1 MAKILI
7 TGIAGFIGSNLADA
21 LLAQGHEVAGL
32 DDLSQGLRENV
43 PAGTRFDQAD
53 ITDPAIYPLFK
64 GYDAVFHFAAKNC
77 ISDCQL
83 DPVATVRQN
92 VLGTVNVFEA
102 ARRSGVGKI
111 IYAESSALYEGSAI
125 YPTPESESAPHS
137 FYALSK
143 AAGRL
148 FAEGYREYFGLRATA
163 LRYFCVYGPRQD
175 YRRTVPPL
183 MSAFALKLLRGEAP
197 VIYGD
202 GSKRRDFVYVDDIN
216 RFHLQCLTDA
226 RTDGQVYNLGSGK
239 SHSVREIYTAL
250 EAQLHTGIQP
260 QFAADLPGEA
270 QTTWADISA
279 ARALG
284 WQPEISLEEGLRRV
298 IAYLRTHVIAAEA
311 RP

>member
-7 TGIAGFIGSNLADA
+7 TGIAGFIGGNLAAA

-43 PAGTRFDQAD
+43 PAGARFIQAD
-53 ITDPAIYPLFK
+53 ITDAAIYPLFQ
-64 GYDAVFHFAAKNC
+64 GYDAVYHLAAKNC

-102 ARRSGVGKI
+102 ARRAGVGKI
-111 IYAESSALYEGSAI
+111 IYAESSALYEGSAV

-148 FAEGYREYFGLRATA
+148 FAEGYREFFGQRATA

-183 MSAFALKLLRGEAP
+183 MSAFALKLLRGESP

-202 GSKRRDFVYVDDIN
+202 GSKRRDFIYVDDVN

-226 RTDGQVYNLGSGK
+226 RTDGQVYNLGSGR
-239 SHSVREIYTAL
+239 SHSVREIFDAL
-250 EAQLHTGIQP
+250 EAQLRTGLQP
-260 QFAADLPGEA
+260 CYAADLPGEA
-270 QTTWADISA
+270 QTTWADIA
-279 ARALG
+279 AAQALG
-284 WQPEISLEEGLRRV
+284 WRPLVSLEEGLRHV
-298 IAYLRTHVIAAEA
+298 IAYLRAHVIPADI

>member
-1 MAKILI
+1 
-7 TGIAGFIGSNLADA
+7 
-21 LLAQGHEVAGL
+21 
-32 DDLSQGLRENV
+32 
-43 PAGTRFDQAD
+43 
-53 ITDPAIYPLFK
+53 
-64 GYDAVFHFAAKNC
+64 
-77 ISDCQL
+77 
-83 DPVATVRQN
+83 
-92 VLGTVNVFEA
+92 
-102 ARRSGVGKI
+102 
-111 IYAESSALYEGSAI
+111 
-125 YPTPESESAPHS
+125 
-137 FYALSK
+137 
-143 AAGRL
+143 
-148 FAEGYREYFGLRATA
+148 
-163 LRYFCVYGPRQD
+163 
-175 YRRTVPPL
+175 

-202 GSKRRDFVYVDDIN
+202 GSKRRDFIYVDDIN

-260 QFAADLPGEA
+260 RFAADLPGEA

-284 WQPEISLEEGLRRV
+284 WRPEISLEDGLRRV

>member
-7 TGIAGFIGSNLADA
+7 TGIAGFIGSNLADY
-21 LLAQGHEVAGL
+21 LIRLGHEVIGL
-32 DDLSQGLRENV
+32 DDLSQGLREHI
-43 PAGTRFDQAD
+43 PSAARFYHSD
-53 ITDPAIYPLFK
+53 ITDRFIYQYFE
-64 GYDAVFHFAAKNC
+64 GVDFVFHLAAKNC
-77 ISDCQL
+77 IRDCQL

-92 VLGTVNVFEA
+92 VLGMVNVLDA
-102 ARRSGVGKI
+102 ARRTGVSKL
-111 IYAESSALYEGSAI
+111 IYAESAALYEGSTV
-125 YPTPESESAPHS
+125 YPTPESENKPHS

-143 AAGRL
+143 CADRM
-148 FAEGYREYFGLRATA
+148 FVEGYREFYGLRTTA

-175 YRRTVPPL
+175 YRRTIPPL
-183 MSAFALKLLRGEAP
+183 MSAMALKMLRGEAP

-202 GSKRRDFVYVDDIN
+202 GSKRRDFVYVDDVN

-226 RTDGQVYNLGSGK
+226 RTDDQVYNLGSGK

-250 EAQLHTGIQP
+250 EAQLHTGIKP

-311 RP
+311 R